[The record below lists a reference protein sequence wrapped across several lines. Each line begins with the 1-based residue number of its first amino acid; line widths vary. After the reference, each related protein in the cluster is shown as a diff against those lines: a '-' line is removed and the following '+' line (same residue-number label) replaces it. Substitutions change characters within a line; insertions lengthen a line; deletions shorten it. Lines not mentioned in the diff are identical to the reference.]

1 MAGQLSGIVMVV
13 GTLGAAFAMNL
24 ILWLLVKKIC
34 ERNAKTGNRLA
45 TKTPGW
51 TMFAPRHTS
60 FLTLPAH
67 PQHAVPASRPR
78 RTRPLQ
84 RVPFNRLGIRTSS
97 FQKADRDKA
106 L

>member
-1 MAGQLSGIVMVV
+1 MAGQLSGIVMVM
-13 GTLGAAFAMNL
+13 GTLGAAFAMNV
-24 ILWLLVKKIC
+24 ILWLLVQRISK
-34 ERNAKTGNRLA
+34 RRANPNNLRAAKR
-45 TKTPGW
+45 PGW

-67 PQHAVPASRPR
+67 PQHAVPASRPW